1 MTGTR
6 TDVLSQPR
14 SERGG
19 TQPRSPAVLPGVI
32 AVEGAALAVLA
43 GLDGSPVW
51 RVARVLVVVAITA
64 LAVWFTGRTGRA
76 ARGGIALVPCPMA
89 ARPSVP
95 RCHGSSNANA
105 IKNAIRVAAEYA
117 DRKINKRIE
126 EEIASTR
133 VASAQA

>member
-14 SERGG
+14 SERGR

-51 RVARVLVVVAITA
+51 RVARVLVVVAIIA
-64 LAVWFTGRTGRA
+64 LAVWFTGRTGRT
-76 ARGGIALVPCPMA
+76 GGRMSAG
-89 ARPSVP
+89 PSPLTAVP
-95 RCHGSSNANA
+95 RLTENGEREA
-105 IKNAIRVAAEYA
+105 VAPMPWQ
-117 DRKINKRIE
+117 RR
-126 EEIASTR
+126 
-133 VASAQA
+133 